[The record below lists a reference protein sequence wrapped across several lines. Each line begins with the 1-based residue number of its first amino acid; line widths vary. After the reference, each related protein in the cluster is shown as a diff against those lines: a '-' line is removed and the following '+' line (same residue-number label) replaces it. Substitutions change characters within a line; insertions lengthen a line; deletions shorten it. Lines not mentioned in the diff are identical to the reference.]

1 MSRTILQVDGVE
13 VERHYIRF
21 IEDELRRHPLRKIRV
36 RTLEDD
42 IIRASP
48 NFEPGMPRGTDPG
61 NPTMNRAVALMKDAE
76 LAHIR
81 GMVAAVDEVLKLLSQ
96 DQREIV
102 RHFYFEDRLK
112 AAGIAEEMK
121 MHIQSVYR
129 ERNRALVRF
138 CYALIGTHTV
148 REAVKNE

>member
-13 VERHYIRF
+13 VERHYVRF
-21 IEDELRRHPLRKIRV
+21 IEEELRRYPLRRIRIRV
-36 RTLEDD
+36 LEDD
-42 IIRASP
+42 IILSAPHS
-48 NFEPGMPRGTDPG
+48 EPGMPRGYDVS

-81 GMVAAVDEVLKLLSQ
+81 GMVAAVDEVLRLLSQ

-102 RHFYFEDRLK
+102 KHFYFENRLK
-112 AAGIAEEMK
+112 AEGIAEEMR

-138 CYALIGTHTV
+138 CYTLIGEHSV
-148 REAVKNE
+148 REAAKNV